1 MLYPEII
8 ILFNGGSHG
17 DFLKAS
23 CECMLFGKK
32 ISLSLI
38 GQVLIKSKFKNDTI
52 KTWHEG
58 KKTSLKSGNYNHV
71 EVSHLWYDEFKQ
83 FPSKFYYIN
92 YPKKVN
98 SALIDILIKKP
109 FKNEITN
116 AIKYYKDKIKFF
128 PKNYDNHITPK
139 NFVQMLEILQL
150 KNLEKFKNIPNIQKI
165 DIIELYEYDNMIKLL
180 KRMNCYNAK
189 HEIMYQRYYYHWKE
203 RNSKFIE
210 KIK

>member
-32 ISLSLI
+32 INLSLI
-38 GQVLIKSKFKNDTI
+38 GQVLIKSKFKNDTM

-58 KKTSLKSGNYNHV
+58 KKISLKSSNYNHV
-71 EVSHLWYDEFKQ
+71 EVGHVWYDEFKQ

-98 SALIDILIKKP
+98 SVLIDILIKKQ
-109 FKNEITN
+109 FKNKITN
-116 AIKYYKDKIKFF
+116 AIKYYKDKTKFF
-128 PKNYDNHITPK
+128 PKNYGKHITPK
-139 NFVQMLEILQL
+139 NFIQMLEILQL
-150 KNLEKFKNIPNIQKI
+150 KNLEKFKNVPNIQKI

-189 HEIMYQRYYYHWKE
+189 NEIMYQRYYYHWKE
-203 RNSKFIE
+203 RNSKFIK